1 MSTRMSGDIPQT
13 EAEIVAAAGGVA
25 VLMGGPSAEREVS
38 LKSGAAVLAA
48 LTRAGVDAWG
58 VDWQGDLMAA
68 LAARRPDRAFI
79 ALHGRGGEDGQVQG
93 ALQIAGIPY
102 TGSGVL
108 GCALSMDKI
117 RSKWIWSTLGLP
129 TPDFVVID
137 AADTVDAQALVER
150 LGLPLAVKPSREGSS
165 LGVSKVE
172 RVEDVLPAIAHA
184 RAFDAQILAERWI
197 SGGEYTLSIVDGV
210 LLPMIKLETPH
221 TFYDYEAK
229 YLVDTTR
236 YLCPCGLPAEL
247 ERATAALGLRAFAAC
262 GASGWGRV
270 DFMFDRDLKPWLIEL
285 NSVPGMT
292 DHSLVPMAA
301 GRHGWPFEQLV
312 LRILR
317 SSFGGRA

>member
-1 MSTRMSGDIPQT
+1 VNAPDRTPQT
-13 EAEIVAAAGGVA
+13 DAEIVAAAGGVA
-25 VLMGGPSAEREVS
+25 VLMGGPSAERAVS

-48 LTRAGVDAWG
+48 LQRAGVDAWG
-58 VDWQGDLMAA
+58 IDWQGELMAA
-68 LAARRPDRAFI
+68 LDARRPDRVFI

-93 ALQIAGIPY
+93 ALEIAGIPY

-117 RSKWIWSTLGLP
+117 RSKWIWTKLGLP
-129 TPDFVVID
+129 TPAAVVID
-137 AADTVDAQALVER
+137 AADEVDAAALVQR

-165 LGVSKVE
+165 IGVSKVE
-172 RVEDVLPAIAHA
+172 RVEDVAAAIAHA
-184 RAFDAQILAERWI
+184 RNFDLQILAERWI
-197 SGGEYTLSIVDGV
+197 TGGEYTLSLVDGV
-210 LLPMIKLETPH
+210 TLPMIKLETPH
-221 TFYDYEAK
+221 AFYDYEAK

-236 YLCPCGLPAEL
+236 YLCPCGLPPAV
-247 ERATAALGLRAFAAC
+247 ERAAADIGRRAFDAL

-270 DFMFDRDLKPWLIEL
+270 DFMFDRDLAPWLIEL

-301 GRHGWPFEQLV
+301 AQHGWSFEQLV